1 MQSLMLFR
9 AACKAQCF
17 DKNGSSVNNAP
28 LKRSGSFAVTES
40 STRKPADSDA
50 PQPPANGD
58 GRTDSGER
66 PGTAPK
72 TEESGGPNGLEP
84 TRYGDW
90 ERNGRCTDF

>member
-1 MQSLMLFR
+1 MLFR
-9 AACKAQCF
+9 AACTAQCF
-17 DKNGSSVNNAP
+17 DKGGSNVNNNR

-40 STRKPADSDA
+40 NTRKPADSDA
-50 PQPPANGD
+50 PPPAKGN
-58 GRTDSGER
+58 GRTGSAER
-66 PGTAPK
+66 PVAAPQ